1 MSLELLVTP
10 GEDAIDLG
18 RGASATG
25 DNAIAIGAAAGTV
38 DDTTTDGAFA
48 TALKAI
54 AVGNGAKAT
63 AVGAMAVG
71 SSAEASAV
79 GANAVGRLTE
89 ASAVGAIAVGD
100 AAIADAI
107 DAVALGDAAEATA
120 VRAIQIGTGTNAVA
134 DTWNIAGVQKPNS
147 LVFVTAADNLA
158 IPVTYEVVQLTA
170 YATGVAATLADGLF
184 IGQNL
189 TLAYAAEASAGD
201 TIVIT
206 PAHLVGNVTITLG
219 DLGDGCLLNWAV
231 GGWVLI
237 ATNGGALG

>member
-63 AVGAMAVG
+63 AVG
-71 SSAEASAV
+71 
-79 GANAVGRLTE
+79 
-89 ASAVGAIAVGD
+89 
-100 AAIADAI
+100 
-107 DAVALGDAAEATA
+107 
-120 VRAIQIGTGTNAVA
+120 AIQIGTGTNAVA

-189 TLAYAAEASAGD
+189 TLAYAAEAGAGD

-206 PAHLVGNVTITLG
+206 PAHLVGNATITLG